1 MKAEKRDTKC
11 PFISTFMC
19 IIEFCAAFSIPQ
31 EQQKIKT
38 NKENSSG
45 ILQKPPRSLPPLR
58 NGARRISLASLL
70 EGGAPKGRKGSPHF
84 SLPFEKASRCPRL
97 VLGSVTEGVNPF
109 CRAPAPAGARR
120 KESPRRRKAHMR
132 ASALRQP
139 LRFLRLR
146 LLFPKNLLLRKIF
159 FGSPILWIS
168 SGASRRFLG
177 KTEGLLCSHG
187 AIGSLV

>member
-1 MKAEKRDTKC
+1 MASFVGRG
-11 PFISTFMC
+11 
-19 IIEFCAAFSIPQ
+19 AARA
-31 EQQKIKT
+31 
-38 NKENSSG
+38 
-45 ILQKPPRSLPPLR
+45 LPRET
-58 NGARRISLASLL
+58 LAHHSANADDETEGLL
-70 EGGAPKGRKGSPHF
+70 NPHF
-84 SLPFEKASRCPRL
+84 SLPFEKVSRCPRL

-168 SGASRRFLG
+168 SGGEQALSWQDGRVVVLARRHRLPCV
-177 KTEGLLCSHG
+177 KG
-187 AIGSLV
+187 AVTK

>member
-11 PFISTFMC
+11 PFVSTFMC

-45 ILQKPPRSLPPLR
+45 ILQKPHT
-58 NGARRISLASLL
+58 LA
-70 EGGAPKGRKGSPHF
+70 PH
-84 SLPFEKASRCPRL
+84 SKR
-97 VLGSVTEGVNPF
+97 
-109 CRAPAPAGARR
+109 CRAPAKAGARR

-177 KTEGLLCSHG
+177 KTEGSLCTPS
-187 AIGSLV
+187 AGSLVERGEQVLSWQRHGVALTTCELGNGTLSVPFPDRSAVSTAREAVTK

>member
-1 MKAEKRDTKC
+1 MPHCSGHFRAPAQMRSRC
-11 PFISTFMC
+11 VGRG
-19 IIEFCAAFSIPQ
+19 AARA
-31 EQQKIKT
+31 
-38 NKENSSG
+38 
-45 ILQKPPRSLPPLR
+45 LPRET
-58 NGARRISLASLL
+58 LAHHSANADDETEGLL
-70 EGGAPKGRKGSPHF
+70 NPHF
-84 SLPFEKASRCPRL
+84 SLPFEKVSRCPRL